1 MPYTAFYTKK
11 SFLENNQETLEKF
24 NTAINK
30 GLQYTY
36 ENSPKT
42 IAEAII
48 TIINRYKESDSWL
61 TTTHISEQM
70 VKNLEDIM
78 IENDL
83 LDDYVPYND
92 LFHNLTNE

>member
-1 MPYTAFYTKK
+1 MLEKEGLGYVVASIGEYSGEMPYTAFYTKK

-48 TIINRYKESDSWL
+48 KQFPDTKINDLETIINRYKEIILIYLNKWL
-61 TTTHISEQM
+61 KI
-70 VKNLEDIM
+70 
-78 IENDL
+78 
-83 LDDYVPYND
+83 
-92 LFHNLTNE
+92 